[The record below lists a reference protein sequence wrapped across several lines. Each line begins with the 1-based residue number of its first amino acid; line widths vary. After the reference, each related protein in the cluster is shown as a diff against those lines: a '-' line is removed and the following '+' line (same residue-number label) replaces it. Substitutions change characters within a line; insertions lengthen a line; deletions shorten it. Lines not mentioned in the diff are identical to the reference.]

1 MTYNLPNDG
10 WLRLWRKL
18 LTKRIW
24 IETNPTE
31 KTVMFTL
38 LLMVNSEPVE
48 ASWNGKEKILKA
60 GSMIANLEDIMYIAK
75 SGLTQD
81 ELEKTLDKF
90 ESPLEFLKQEKEKLS
105 DDPHKR
111 LITILNWRQY
121 QQDGLSNAE
130 SEKRK
135 EDALKLYDFYVKKI
149 CPFHKSKVRAI
160 PNIIK
165 HSKKHSFKDLA
176 KAVINYIPKAMKY
189 DQEHRKD
196 PANFFGIQEPYFK
209 DFLPGVFDPKRV
221 SIYSD
226 ANYQSTPA
234 ILTTERLEEL
244 NA

>member
-1 MTYNLPNDG
+1 VYDLSNDG

-24 IETNPTE
+24 CETNPVE
-31 KTVMFTL
+31 KTIMITL
-38 LLMVNSEPVE
+38 LLMVNFKPTE
-48 ASWNGKEKILKA
+48 ATWKEKTITLKP
-60 GSMIANLEDIMYIAK
+60 GSMITTIQDIVYRSHSDLVPDAIESA
-75 SGLTQD
+75 
-81 ELEKTLDKF
+81 LDRF
-90 ESPLEFLKQEKEKLS
+90 ENTFEFLKQKELKNEQ
-105 DDPHKR
+105 HKR